1 MKNKLTN
8 YMIKELAENFKKGF
22 YIIPL
27 YSRKKRIYN
36 TLVIHNLENEL
47 GKCCRFF
54 IIYNNS
60 NELSY
65 KETVRLDTTKS
76 FDDLEE
82 SIVIED
88 IDNISNEY
96 EYKKLEVNYL
106 NESYILKEDI
116 LKDIN
121 NFLSNNTIDY
131 NKNLKYMFFEKF
143 PIIHPYVSIYVS
155 NPLNNYIFTKIID
168 SYIIDNFLTYDKEW
182 IIDVLKVDSFLIN
195 SSKGSTVKSK
205 IFDNLRT
212 DIRNFLKLIFD
223 EELVL
228 YSILASELKE
238 HIIAVFFTIK
248 DINYEWIISPDFL
261 NEDVVMK
268 KEALSLLQAIHDED
282 KRLYS
287 TNKKICTSYYNF
299 KDDLY
304 IFLKSRNNYILTL
317 NQDYD
322 LIKIFL
328 EKWFI
333 QNN

>member
-1 MKNKLTN
+1 
-8 YMIKELAENFKKGF
+8 MIKELTENFKKGF
-22 YIIPL
+22 YIVPL

-54 IIYNNS
+54 LIYNNGKQL
-60 NELSY
+60 NY
-65 KETVRLDTTKS
+65 KETIMISNITS
-76 FDDLEE
+76 FDNLEE
-82 SIVIED
+82 LTVIED
-88 IDNISNEY
+88 ISDICNENEY
-96 EYKKLEVNYL
+96 GELKINYL
-106 NESYILKEDI
+106 NEKYALKEDI

-121 NFLSNNTIDY
+121 NFLTNKAIDY

-143 PIIHPYVSIYVS
+143 PIINPYVSIYVS

-168 SYIIDNFLTYDKEW
+168 SYIIENFLTYDKEW
-182 IIDVLKVDSFLIN
+182 ITDVLKVDSFLIN
-195 SSKGSTVKSK
+195 SSKGSTIKSK

-212 DIRNFLKLIFD
+212 DIRNFLRLIFD
-223 EELVL
+223 KELAL

-248 DINYEWIISPDFL
+248 DVNYEWIISPDFL
-261 NEDVVMK
+261 NKDVIMK
-268 KEALSLLQAIHDED
+268 EEALSLLQAIYDED
-282 KRLYS
+282 KRLCS

-304 IFLKSRNNYILTL
+304 IFLKSRNNYVLTL

-322 LIKIFL
+322 VIKIFL

-333 QNN
+333 NNNLNKEFLI